1 MAKVLH
7 KSVLLDEAVG
17 FLDVKRGETY
27 IDATLGAGGHT
38 KKILERGGKVLGI
51 DIDPKSITRVSRD
64 FSVSIKEEEGILSG
78 KTPSL
83 TITQGNFA
91 NLESIARKFGVWET
105 PGIVFDLGFSSI
117 QLEEGGKGLSFQK
130 DEPLDMR
137 LDPRL
142 GVTAADLVN
151 GLNQRQL
158 YELFSRYGE
167 EPNSRHLARAISIA
181 RIKKKIETSGELA
194 RVIEKSSNRQGKIHP
209 ATRVFLALRIAVND
223 ELVNLEK
230 GLTQAASLLKS
241 KGRLVVISF
250 HSLEDRIVKNFFRG
264 RGDLRILTA
273 RPIVPSREE
282 VLDNPR
288 SRSARLRVAEKN

>member
-1 MAKVLH
+1 MAEVSH
-7 KSVLLDEAVG
+7 KSVLLDESVG
-17 FLDVKRGETY
+17 FLDVKKGETY

-38 KKILERGGKVLGI
+38 KKILELGGKVLGI
-51 DIDPKSITRVSRD
+51 DIDPKAITRASRD
-64 FSVSIKEEEGILSG
+64 FSVPIEEGGGILSG

-105 PGIVFDLGFSSI
+105 SGILFDLGFSSI
-117 QLEEGGKGLSFQK
+117 QLEEGGKGLSFQRN
-130 DEPLDMR
+130 EPLDMR
-137 LDPRL
+137 FDPKL

-167 EPNSRHLARAISIA
+167 EPNSRHFARAISIA
-181 RIKKKIETSGELA
+181 RIKKKIETTGELA
-194 RVIEKSSNRQGKIHP
+194 KIIVGATKYRSKVHP

-223 ELVNLEK
+223 ELGNLEK

-250 HSLEDRIVKNFFRG
+250 HSLEDGIVKNFFKERE
-264 RGDLRILTA
+264 DLKILTA
-273 RPIVPSREE
+273 KPLVPSREE

>member
-27 IDATLGAGGHT
+27 IDTTLGAGGHT

-137 LDPRL
+137 FDPRL

-167 EPNSRHLARAISIA
+167 EPHSRHFARVIGIA

-194 RVIEKSSNRQGKIHP
+194 RVIEKSSKRQGKIHP

-230 GLTQAASLLKS
+230 GLTQAASLLRS

-250 HSLEDRIVKNFFRG
+250 HSLEDRVVKNFFRK
-264 RGDLRILTA
+264 RGDLKILTA
-273 RPIVPSREE
+273 KPIVPSREE